1 MDRGPKSSIGPLGR
15 YIWSPGG
22 CMAAAIDAVVWMF
35 RFKNAFVEK
44 FNPVF
49 FFFGCGRPAAKDE
62 VCL

>member
-1 MDRGPKSSIGPLGR
+1 
-15 YIWSPGG
+15 
-22 CMAAAIDAVVWMF
+22 MAAAIDAVVWMF